1 MKKKL
6 QYIYHNVSTK
16 QVVIY
21 FVVFFLFTV
30 LVLPY
35 ISSLTTR
42 VIGVAE
48 SPDTNFDFNIERLFN
63 IVNSYGRSGRL
74 FYVTMRW
81 TFDVVWPIIYT
92 LFLITSIAYLSRQS
106 KCRFGYKPLY
116 LPVIAVLFDFMEN
129 VNATIIMLLYPKRFD
144 LFGYLLIGSS
154 IIKWISISISIVA
167 LILLLIL
174 FIIKSI
180 KKDVVL

>member
-1 MKKKL
+1 MKNKL

-16 QVVIY
+16 QVMI
-21 FVVFFLFTV
+21 FLVVFLLFTS

-35 ISSLTTR
+35 VSSLTTR
-42 VIGVAE
+42 VIGVAD
-48 SPDTNFDFNIERLFN
+48 SPDTSFDFDIEKLFS

-92 LFLITSIAYLSRQS
+92 LFLMSSIAYLSRRN
-106 KCRFGYKPLY
+106 KCRIEHKPLY
-116 LPVIAVLFDFMEN
+116 LPVIAVLFDFLEN
-129 VNATIIMLLYPKRFD
+129 INATIIMLLYPTRFD
-144 LFGYLLIGSS
+144 FFGYLLIGSS
-154 IIKWISISISIVA
+154 IVKWIALGISFVIV
-167 LILLLIL
+167 IMFMIQ

-180 KKDVVL
+180 KKDIVL